1 MFGLAQLPSY
11 LDTVLFFSTAL
22 RNLTLGLMHFGTGV
36 LQLSGAL
43 LLLGLV
49 SLSLVLLIGG
59 VVRGVKAFMAAPA
72 RPTRSK
78 KQPGTGQTTPTRHQL
93 SAAEPPGA
101 QFPMSSAQRLAE
113 KHAPHRHAA
122 ESSRQSTSMPAST
135 SQDS

>member
-1 MFGLAQLPSY
+1 MSAHRRGKPGPTRLRSFLTSAVWLGCGSALMFGLAQLPSY

-59 VVRGVKAFMAAPA
+59 VVRGVKAFMTAPA
-72 RPTRSK
+72 RPSRSK
-78 KQPGTGQTTPTRHQL
+78 KQPRALVRRRQPATSYLLQ
-93 SAAEPPGA
+93 
-101 QFPMSSAQRLAE
+101 
-113 KHAPHRHAA
+113 
-122 ESSRQSTSMPAST
+122 SR
-135 SQDS
+135 